1 MIPGVINCTSDFL
14 IELQASHTVLVV
26 KNLPVNAGDSRGVN
40 SNLGCEDPLEMGMAT
55 HSNILA
61 WKIAWA
67 EEYDGL
73 QSIGLQRVRHD

>member
-1 MIPGVINCTSDFL
+1 MIPGVTNCTSDFL

-26 KNLPVNAGDSRGVN
+26 SNLPANAGDSRGVN

-55 HSNILA
+55 QSNILA

-67 EEYDGL
+67 EEYDGP